1 MTDFIS
7 LIPETVLSMIGTP
20 DCPPIIDVRIDEDF
34 DADPR
39 LIPSARRYS
48 HHTIKDWMPYYQG
61 QSVLVYCDRG
71 LKLSEGVA
79 ALMREAGIDAKS
91 IRGGGFQGWRSEG
104 LPLVPYQ
111 KIPKRNEEGR
121 TLWVTR
127 TRPKIDRIACPW
139 LIRRFIDPD
148 AAFLFVSADQ
158 VKDVAD
164 RFDGSPFDIEDTFW
178 SHDGERCSF
187 DKMVAQFEIGSVA
200 LDRVSQIVRGADT
213 AKLDLAPEASGLL
226 AISLGLSQMCHDDLQ
241 QLEAGMLIYDALYH
255 WARDA
260 IDEGH
265 NWPSV
270 QAGKVA

>member
-7 LIPETVLSMIGTP
+7 LDTTSLSAVIGTA
-20 DCPPIIDVRIDEDF
+20 DCPVILDVRIDEDF

-39 LIPSARRYS
+39 LLPSALRRS
-48 HHTIKDWMPYYQG
+48 HLTIADWMPDYQG
-61 QSVLVYCDRG
+61 MSVLTYCDRG

-79 ALMREAGIDAKS
+79 ALMREAGINAR
-91 IRGGGFQGWRSEG
+91 ILTRGFQGWRSDG
-104 LPLVPYQ
+104 LPLVPS
-111 KIPKRNEEGR
+111 KMIPARNEQGR

-139 LIRRFIDPD
+139 LIRRFVDPD
-148 AAFLFVSADQ
+148 AAFLFVAADQ
-158 VKDVAD
+158 VQNVAD
-164 RFDGSPFDIEDTFW
+164 RFKATPFDIEDTFW
-178 SHDGERCSF
+178 SHEGALCSF
-187 DKMVAQFEIGSVA
+187 DKMVAEFEIGSEA
-200 LDRVSQIVRGADT
+200 MNRLRLIVRGADT
-213 AKLDLAPEASGLL
+213 ATLDLAPEAAGLL

-260 IDEGH
+260 VDEGH